1 MSRWIR
7 RIGYVLG
14 SFVVLI
20 LVLSGFAYMKSSSML
35 NKKYTLEPYPITVIS
50 DSTQLARGEH
60 LATVIS
66 KCTDCHGENL
76 AGKIFIDDAGGLGQ
90 VIAPNLT
97 KGAGGVGTLLTD
109 AQMVGAIRR
118 GIKHDSTSAL
128 VMPADNYQYLADD
141 DVAAVVAYVRS
152 LPAVASKLPN
162 TTLGPVGRALSAAG
176 QLPIYMAEQVDPNLK
191 FVKSVVQDSSVYY
204 GEYMARTG
212 GCTGCHGPGLS
223 GGKIPGTPPEWPA
236 AANLTPTGISKYSD
250 EQIEHI
256 LRSGK
261 RPDGTS
267 VNDIMPWKYTTKMT
281 PLEMRAT
288 IKYLRTVAP
297 KPFGGR

>member
-7 RIGYVLG
+7 RTGYIVGTL
-14 SFVVLI
+14 VVLI
-20 LVLSGFAYMKSSSML
+20 LVLSGFAFFKSSSMMT
-35 NKKYTLEPYPITVIS
+35 KKYTLEPYPITVTS
-50 DSTQLARGEH
+50 DSATVVRGEH
-60 LATVIS
+60 LVTVIG
-66 KCTDCHGENL
+66 KCTDCHGANM
-76 AGKIFIDDAGGLGQ
+76 GGRIFIDDADKMGR

-109 AQMVGAIRR
+109 AQMVRAIRR

-128 VMPADNYQYLADD
+128 IMPADDYQYFSDE

-152 LPAVASKLPN
+152 LPAVDNQLPQS
-162 TTLGPVGRALSAAG
+162 TLGPLGRALSAAG
-176 QLPIYMAEQVDPNLK
+176 QLPVFMAEQVDPNIK
-191 FVKSVVQDSSVYY
+191 FVKSVVADTSVDY
-204 GEYMARTG
+204 GQYMAHTG

-236 AANLTPTGISKYSD
+236 AANLTPTGLSKYSD
-250 EQIEHI
+250 EQIETI
-256 LRSGK
+256 LRTGK
-261 RPDGTS
+261 RPDGS
-267 VNDIMPWKYTTKMT
+267 AVNEIMPWKYTTKMT